1 MAFLIHDSD
10 WVFLLKDHHCS
21 CNGYRWRSAASTCS
35 VTSALKSLGPW
46 MAWKLAIKRTKYG
59 REMYRHIS
67 YLWRLFRS
75 SISRAINSRQQT
87 VPLVTAKSIF
97 DPRSSWTYLLVSCG
111 HIFQHVTLIFVKL
124 IKIISMAMVSRCWL
138 MEAGGGSTA
147 GLSAAQFK
155 Q

>member
-1 MAFLIHDSD
+1 MTPTGSF
-10 WVFLLKDHHCS
+10 CS
-21 CNGYRWRSAASTCS
+21 KTIIAPATDIDGDRQHPHVLWP
-35 VTSALKSLGPW
+35 ALKSPGPW

-97 DPRSSWTYLLVSCG
+97 DPRSSWTYLLVFCG
-111 HIFQHVTLIFVKL
+111 HILQHVTPISVKL

-155 Q
+155 K